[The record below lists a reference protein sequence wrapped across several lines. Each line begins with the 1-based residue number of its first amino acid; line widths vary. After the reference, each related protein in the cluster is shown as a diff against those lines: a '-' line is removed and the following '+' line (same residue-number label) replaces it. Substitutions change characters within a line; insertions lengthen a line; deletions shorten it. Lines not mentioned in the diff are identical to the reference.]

1 MIKTTILAVTI
12 LFSITMMMQEV
23 YAPEEPEKLTLGG
36 TGASGPVPMPYP
48 VTTTKAI
55 PSWVNGVMGFYLDGD
70 ISEREMLDAFDYLFK
85 NNIMHVSQEAAQEVA
100 DLRAQVAEQQATIGA
115 LKTLGSAQTLATTP
129 TVDDITAEGDSEA
142 GGASMTDEFGRIK
155 VQFPWGSSQAD
166 IDQFIDEMKKSIDSL
181 PTEQQASA
189 ISSLRTLVSSQA
201 MHTSGDGGSV
211 NIQAGDASTTGDD
224 GSFTFAVDVDT
235 TLFASEIVDDI
246 MTKGG
251 TTSAWEDGIA
261 AFSDMGYKYVPPYT
275 TSESSLYAE
284 NRLDGEMVAMAM
296 NTVIEKESQ
305 IIDAELKMIEEWL
318 EIIEEKQETTGGAT
332 GTNYGV
338 AGTATGGTTD
348 YNQSDLDFITRKLAH
363 IDQQINSLD
372 TGIKVLEEHLQS
384 TGDDGQ
390 MMQMQLQDAMNKQQ
404 QAMQTLSAIMKAQHD
419 TLKAII
425 SNMRG

>member
-1 MIKTTILAVTI
+1 
-12 LFSITMMMQEV
+12 MQGGS
-23 YAPEEPEKLTLGG
+23 GG
-36 TGASGPVPMPYP
+36 T
-48 VTTTKAI
+48 
-55 PSWVNGVMGFYLDGD
+55 
-70 ISEREMLDAFDYLFK
+70 
-85 NNIMHVSQEAAQEVA
+85 
-100 DLRAQVAEQQATIGA
+100 
-115 LKTLGSAQTLATTP
+115 
-129 TVDDITAEGDSEA
+129 

-224 GSFTFAVDVDT
+224 GSFTFAVDVDS

-246 MTKGG
+246 MAKGG
-251 TTSAWEDGIA
+251 TASAWEDGIA
-261 AFSDMGYKYVPPYT
+261 TFSDMGYKYVVP
-275 TSESSLYAE
+275 
-284 NRLDGEMVAMAM
+284 MHAM

-348 YNQSDLDFITRKLAH
+348 YNESDLDFITRKLAH

-419 TLKAII
+419 TMKAII